1 MYDSKFIEL
10 LKQKIVLSDV
20 VRKRVNLVERGRY
33 KTACCP
39 FHKEKSPSF
48 HVNDEKGFYHCFGC
62 GAHGDAVTF
71 LMQQDGL
78 SFREAVEQLA
88 EEYGVEL
95 PKFDK
100 KSVERQKEISDK
112 MSLLYEINEQTCTFF
127 QKCIFSSGGKVGLNY
142 ILKRGLNTENV
153 KKFRIGYA
161 PVGYGNLMEYLKKLN
176 FTEGQ
181 MEEAGVV
188 AKNEKGYYD
197 KFRNRVMFPVFDKK
211 GRVIAFSG
219 RVLNKDDM
227 PKYMNSPETPIY
239 HKSDILFNYFFARKS
254 MYDSKQAILV
264 EGNLDAIS
272 LSINGVENV
281 VAPMGTAITQ
291 KQIEE
296 LWAITEEIICCL
308 DGDLAGQ
315 KASKRLAQLILPMLV
330 ATKNMKFV
338 FLPNGQ
344 DPDDF
349 IKTRGKSGFLDY
361 LKDKKNCLSLSE
373 FLWNSELSELGMYNL
388 KNYVTPEEKSKLEI
402 KLKELTKQIANP
414 VVSRNFEDF
423 YRKQLFLIT
432 KFDGSKKVA
441 SYRDVTNINYK
452 KIPAVVN
459 STEHWNERIIRTE
472 ESMFNLLI
480 SQPRLIDMIFQTYNV
495 DILGMDFHS
504 KKANELVAILMK
516 IYELNLLDNKDFLY
530 SILEK
535 NNFSDYFIGSSKYDT
550 IEDEKKL
557 KYLYGLV
564 LERNIAVLE
573 IEFRKI
579 PIEGDGVERRKGLYE
594 ELEILQ
600 NKKNDLEEK

>member
-1 MYDSKFIEL
+1 
-10 LKQKIVLSDV
+10 V